1 MIKKDTVKSS
11 SFQVNQEINVS
22 LKKRI
27 LKKRNRFRFG
37 KEHFLF
43 FSPSWGFRTIFT
55 LRAEGKEE
63 NDIKLVH

>member
-1 MIKKDTVKSS
+1 MIKKGIIQSN
-11 SFQVNQEINVS
+11 SFQVNHEMNVS
-22 LKKRI
+22 LKNFLR
-27 LKKRNRFRFG
+27 
-37 KEHFLF
+37 KEIDFDLEKNIFLF